1 MFLSSH
7 SSRAKALLAV
17 PLAAAVLALAATPA
31 VADVFPSKPVRI
43 VVPYATGGASDA
55 LARQLAAALQVLW
68 GKGVVVD
75 NKAGASGNIGS
86 MDVVRAPA
94 DGYTLLMQNS
104 TMVIN
109 QAVTSKKNYDPLTDL
124 TPIMLLGLT
133 PTAVVAS
140 ASANVGSVKD
150 LIAAGKAS
158 AKGLNY
164 GSCGIGTPQHFIMEL
179 LKQKTGLQAEHVS
192 YKGCSPALTDV
203 VAGQIPYAALSA
215 NMVVPYVQAGKLRVI
230 GLSSSA
236 RYSQLPDVPTFEE
249 QGLKPFD
256 FSVWYALMGPAKMP
270 PDIVQKIRTDVE
282 KLMADPGMRKR
293 LAEIGIEE
301 NKGGPE
307 EVVKVITLDQAR
319 YQQVAKAAGIKPE

>member
-1 MFLSSH
+1 MLFRSSTKH
-7 SSRAKALLAV
+7 LKHVATWTVASALFG
-17 PLAAAVLALAATPA
+17 LAASSAA
-31 VADVFPSKPVRI
+31 ADTFPSKPVRI

-55 LARQLAAALQVLW
+55 LARLLAAALQTAW
-68 GKGVVVD
+68 GQGVVVD

-86 MDVVRAPA
+86 LDVVRAPA

-109 QAVTSKKNYDPLTDL
+109 QAVTAKRSYEPLTDL
-124 TPIMLLGLT
+124 TPIMMLGLT
-133 PTAVVAS
+133 PTALVAN
-140 ASANVGSVKD
+140 AGANVGNVKE
-150 LIAAGKAS
+150 LIAAGKSS

-164 GSCGIGTPQHFIMEL
+164 GSCGIGTPQHFTMEL
-179 LKQKTGLQAEHVS
+179 VKQKTSLEAEHVS
-192 YKGCSPALTDV
+192 YKGCSPALADV
-203 VAGQIPYAALSA
+203 VAGQIQYAALSA
-215 NMVVPYVQAGKLRVI
+215 NMVVPYVKAGKLRVI
-230 GLSSSA
+230 GLSTSS

-270 PDIVQKIRTDVE
+270 PEVVAKIRADVE
-282 KLMADPGMRKR
+282 KIMADPAIRKR
-293 LAEIGIEE
+293 ISEAGIEE

-307 EVVKVITLDQAR
+307 DVVRVITVDQLR